1 MQHQDKPKAQQQQSP
16 KGPKKPPT
24 PFMLFYKEQLK
35 KCSNV
40 DEAEVKERSKMLWKN
55 MSDKKKVVW
64 INWASE
70 KEVKYKEELKDYIS
84 QHPDFSVTPLKPVLT
99 KKEKLIQERMAG
111 KPVKP
116 PNSAYSLFSRI
127 MLQSE
132 DIKNV
137 DVKDRL
143 NFISKQWKMC
153 SEEEK
158 QEYKERAD
166 HVCLTIIFI

>member
-1 MQHQDKPKAQQQQSP
+1 M
-16 KGPKKPPT
+16 
-24 PFMLFYKEQLK
+24 
-35 KCSNV
+35 
-40 DEAEVKERSKMLWKN
+40 
-55 MSDKKKVVW
+55 
-64 INWASE
+64 
-70 KEVKYKEELKDYIS
+70 S
-84 QHPDFSVTPLKPVLT
+84 QHPDFVATPVRPVLT
-99 KKEKLIQERMAG
+99 KKEKLIQERVAG

-132 DIKNV
+132 DIKSI

-143 NFISKQWKMC
+143 NYISRQWKVC

-166 HVCLTIIFI
+166 HVRLFIYLNYHIFTRCIICS